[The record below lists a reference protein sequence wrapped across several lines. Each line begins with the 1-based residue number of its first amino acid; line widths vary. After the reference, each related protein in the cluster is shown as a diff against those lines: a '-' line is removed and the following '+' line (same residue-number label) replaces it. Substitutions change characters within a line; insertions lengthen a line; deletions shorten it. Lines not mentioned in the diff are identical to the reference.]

1 MIHDYIFDVDGTLTP
16 SRGSIDPKFY
26 KEFLKFCY
34 SHRVFLVTGSDRDK
48 TIEQIGEE
56 IYNACMRV
64 YNCSGNSR
72 WVRDKELYYSNWEL
86 PIEVKQWLNFK
97 LEHSPFPLRTG
108 LHFENR
114 TGMCNFSVVGRNA
127 NPEERKEYYYYDC
140 KTKEREKI
148 AIAFNEKYPDLQA
161 DVGGETGIDI
171 FKKGCNKAQ
180 ILNEFTSTDRIK
192 FYGDRTDPAGNDYPL
207 AVLLK
212 PHQVYAVKDWK
223 HTRSLLANE

>member
-16 SRGSIDPKFY
+16 SRGKIDSAFE
-26 KEFLKFCY
+26 KEFLKFCHT
-34 SHRVFLVTGSDRDK
+34 HRVFLVTGSDRDK
-48 TIEQIGEE
+48 TVEQVGET

-72 WVRDKELYYSNWEL
+72 WIREKELYYNDWEL
-86 PIEVKQWLNFK
+86 PLDAKQWLNFK

-108 LHFENR
+108 LHFEDR

-127 NPEERKEYYYYDC
+127 NAEERKQYYDYDC

-148 AIAFNEKYPDLQA
+148 AKEFNEKYPDIQA

-171 FKKGCNKAQ
+171 FQTGCNKAQ
-180 ILNEFTSTDRIK
+180 ILKEFTTTDRIK

-207 AVLLK
+207 AKLLK
-212 PHQVYAVKDWK
+212 PKQVFAVKDWK

>member
-114 TGMCNFSVVGRNA
+114 TGMCNFSVVGRKA
-127 NPEERKEYYYYDC
+127 NPEQRKEYFYYDC
-140 KTKEREKI
+140 KSKEREKI
-148 AIAFNEKYPDLQA
+148 ANALNEKYPDLQA

-180 ILNEFTSTDRIK
+180 ILSEFSNTDRIK

-212 PHQVYAVKDWK
+212 PNQVFAVKDWK
-223 HTRSLLANE
+223 HTRSLLERE

>member
-34 SHRVFLVTGSDRDK
+34 SHRVFLVTGSDKDK

-97 LEHSPFPLRTG
+97 LEHSPFP
-108 LHFENR
+108 
-114 TGMCNFSVVGRNA
+114 
-127 NPEERKEYYYYDC
+127 
-140 KTKEREKI
+140 
-148 AIAFNEKYPDLQA
+148 
-161 DVGGETGIDI
+161 
-171 FKKGCNKAQ
+171 
-180 ILNEFTSTDRIK
+180 
-192 FYGDRTDPAGNDYPL
+192 
-207 AVLLK
+207 
-212 PHQVYAVKDWK
+212 
-223 HTRSLLANE
+223 

>member
-16 SRGSIDPKFY
+16 SRGTIDPEFKKF
-26 KEFLKFCY
+26 FLKFAKTN
-34 SHRVFLVTGSDRDK
+34 RVFLVTGSDRNK
-48 TIEQIGEE
+48 TVEQIGEE
-56 IYNACMRV
+56 IYNACMMV
-64 YNCSGNSR
+64 FNCSGNDIY
-72 WVRDKELYYSNWEL
+72 VRDKNMATNKWEL
-86 PIEVKQWLNFK
+86 PIDAKQWLNFK
-97 LEHSPFPLRTG
+97 LEHSPFELRTG

-114 TGMCNFSVVGRNA
+114 PGMCNFSVVGRNA
-127 NPEERKEYYYYDC
+127 NPEERKEYYNYDC

-192 FYGDRTDPAGNDYPL
+192 LYGYRTDPAGNDYPL

-212 PHQVYAVKDWK
+212 PNQVFAVKDLQ
-223 HTRSLLANE
+223 HTRSLLERE